1 MKIEKNFFLICEN
14 AILDEKGLISLI
26 KIFDTI
32 HAEKLPAIR
41 PQLTFVANLIVQE
54 LSKKDENI
62 TMSIK
67 LISPSGKAVK
77 FPDVTRKIKR
87 KGQKTQNEGL
97 IMDISGIR
105 FLEFGQYKALL
116 SVNGKQ
122 LSGLSFYLE
131 KLTKGQ
137 NGK

>member
-14 AILDEKGLISLI
+14 AILDEKGLVSLI

-32 HAEKLPAIR
+32 HAKKLPGIR
-41 PQLTFVANLIVQE
+41 PQLTFVANLSVQE
-54 LSKKDENI
+54 LSKKEEKI

-67 LISPSGKAVK
+67 LISPSGKEMK
-77 FPDVTRKIKR
+77 FLDVTRKIKR
-87 KGQKTQNEGL
+87 KKQQSQNEGL
-97 IMDISGIR
+97 IMDVSGIQ

-116 SVNGKQ
+116 NVNGKA
-122 LSGLSFYLE
+122 LAGLSFYLE
-131 KLTKGQ
+131 KRARDK